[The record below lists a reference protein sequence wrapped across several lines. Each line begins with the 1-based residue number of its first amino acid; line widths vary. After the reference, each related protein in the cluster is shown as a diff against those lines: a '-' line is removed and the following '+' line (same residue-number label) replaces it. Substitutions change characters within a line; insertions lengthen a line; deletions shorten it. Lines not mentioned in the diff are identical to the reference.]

1 MCFSLSTRAAR
12 TQPVHAELYIIS
24 FFLYQ
29 SNQLY
34 CTNKPEDTQAML
46 TTLAELITSAR
57 AELRCLDA
65 ETAGKEQRGNGGT
78 MISFAN
84 TRKP

>member
-1 MCFSLSTRAAR
+1 
-12 TQPVHAELYIIS
+12 
-24 FFLYQ
+24 
-29 SNQLY
+29 
-34 CTNKPEDTQAML
+34 ML